1 MEKQIRQL
9 LSNFFYKALNSHLK
23 DENSF
28 SLKKLI
34 VDDNPYQ
41 KYGLAAAGGTVV
53 SFASILLMALL
64 LSLIHI

>member
-1 MEKQIRQL
+1 MRKYLRQL
-9 LSNFFYKALNSHLK
+9 LSIFSNKAFNSHLK

-28 SLKKLI
+28 SLKKLV

-53 SFASILLMALL
+53 SFASILFF
-64 LSLIHI
+64 S